1 MSLYSQHI
9 FPRVMDWV
17 MGGEQFQR
25 LRAELLKDARGDVL
39 EIGFGSGLN
48 LPHYPVTVSHLS
60 LVDPARMLPTKVR
73 ARAARVP
80 FPLSTEY
87 LTAEA
92 LPFADEHFDS
102 AVSTWTLCT
111 IPDPVR
117 ALSEIRRVLKP
128 DGLFLFLEHGRS
140 DDPGI
145 ARWQDRFNALQ
156 NLMACGCNLNRPI
169 DRLIER
175 SGLHLVQLDRFA
187 MHHVPRIVGEM
198 YRGQATLQARRA

>member
-1 MSLYSQHI
+1 MSLYRQYI
-9 FPRVMDWV
+9 FPWVMDCV
-17 MGGEQFQR
+17 MGAERFQQ
-25 LRAELLKDARGDVL
+25 LRAELLKDARGNVL

-60 LVDPARMLPTKVR
+60 LVDPACMLPDKVR

-87 LTAEA
+87 LTAET
-92 LPFADEHFDS
+92 LPFADQHFDS

-117 ALSEIRRVLKP
+117 ALRELRRVLKP
-128 DGLFLFLEHGRS
+128 DGVFLFLEHGRS
-140 DDPGI
+140 DDPRI

-156 NLMACGCNLNRPI
+156 NILACGCNLNRPI
-169 DRLIER
+169 DRLIEQ
-175 SGLHLVQLDRFA
+175 SGLHLVHLDRFA
-187 MHHVPRIVGEM
+187 MHHIPRIVGEM
-198 YRGQATLQARRA
+198 YRGQATPQARRA